1 MFYLCYLT
9 SRGHKVLMFSQMTR
23 MLDIIQD
30 YLGYRGCYFPELIV
44 QSLDQ
49 NSYKTDYGIIHEIYY
64 KICILAVSIP
74 GKCKNRIRFLFSSQ
88 DIPTNGWMVLSGGR
102 SAIWQFKIST
112 KQKTPLYFS
121 WVHGQVGT
129 VLMSH
134 LCILSLSLAT
144 ETSLLVQN
152 WIAPATSL
160 THLEKFS
167 LNFWY
172 LSFAIRVNLLH
183 A

>member
-1 MFYLCYLT
+1 MLPHFQGSQGFDVLT
-9 SRGHKVLMFSQMTR
+9 NDKNAGHYSRLSRLQRLLFSWANCSEFGSK
-23 MLDIIQD
+23 L
-30 YLGYRGCYFPELIV
+30 L
-44 QSLDQ
+44 Q
-49 NSYKTDYGIIHEIYY
+49 NRLRHYSREIYY
-64 KICILAVSIP
+64 KIHILAVSIP

-172 LSFAIRVNLLH
+172 LSFVIRVNLLH
-183 A
+183 P

>member
-30 YLGYRGCYFPELIV
+30 YLGYRGCYFPELV
-44 QSLDQ
+44 VHSLDQ
-49 NSYKTDYGIIHEIYY
+49 NSNKTDYVIIHEIYY
-64 KICILAVSIP
+64 KIHILAVSIP
-74 GKCKNRIRFLFSSQ
+74 GKCNNRIRFMFSSQ

-112 KQKTPLYFS
+112 KQKIPLYFS

-134 LCILSLSLAT
+134 LCILSSSLAT
-144 ETSLLVQN
+144 ETSLLVQS
-152 WIAPATSL
+152 WVAPATSL
-160 THLEKFS
+160 THLKNFS

-172 LSFAIRVNLLH
+172 LSFAIRVNLH
-183 A
+183 P